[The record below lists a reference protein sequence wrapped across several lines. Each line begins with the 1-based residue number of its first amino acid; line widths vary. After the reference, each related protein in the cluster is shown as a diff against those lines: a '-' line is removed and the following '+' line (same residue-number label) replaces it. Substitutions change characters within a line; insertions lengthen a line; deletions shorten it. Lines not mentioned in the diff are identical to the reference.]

1 MNDAVR
7 LVRVT
12 EPHKSVLANLLQLYL
27 YDFSSL
33 RDVELSTH
41 GTYSY
46 RYLDHYF
53 VEAGREPLFILVGD
67 RLAGFALVRHVDG
80 VNLLAE
86 FFVVAKHRRLGVGRS
101 AAHALFRRYPGEW
114 SLEYYDANAAARQFW
129 PDVVRA
135 VATGEV
141 GRRRIGPPE
150 TDLPAT
156 QLTFTVG

>member
-27 YDFSSL
+27 YDFSAL
-33 RDVELSTH
+33 RDIELSTH

-67 RLAGFALVRHVDG
+67 RLAGFALVRREDG
-80 VNLLAE
+80 VNLVAE
-86 FFVVAKHRRLGVGRS
+86 FFVVSKHRRRGVGRS
-101 AAHALFRRYPGEW
+101 AAHAMFRRYPGEW
-114 SLEYYDANAAARQFW
+114 GLDYYESNDGARRFW

-135 VATGEV
+135 VATGEI
-141 GRRRIGPPE
+141 GRRRFGPPE

-156 QLTFTVG
+156 RLTFTVG